1 MFILDIYKPC
11 EPFWGSWL
19 DKLRF
24 VESIYKTNNGA
35 DLFQTKVRKKSYI
48 LIETDE
54 SESRSA
60 ESDPLLP
67 HGLYV

>member
-19 DKLRF
+19 DKLGF
-24 VESIYKTNNGA
+24 VESIYKTSNGA
-35 DLFQTKVRKKSYI
+35 DPFQTKVRKKSYI

-54 SESRSA
+54 SESHSA

>member
-11 EPFWGSWL
+11 EPFWDSWL
-19 DKLRF
+19 DKLGF
-24 VESIYKTNNGA
+24 AESIYETNNGA
-35 DLFQTKVRKKSYI
+35 DLYQTKVKKKSYI

-54 SESRSA
+54 SESCSA
-60 ESDPLLP
+60 KSNTLLP

>member
-19 DKLRF
+19 DKLGF
-24 VESIYKTNNGA
+24 AESIYETNNGA
-35 DLFQTKVRKKSYI
+35 DLYQTKVKNKSYI

-54 SESRSA
+54 SESCSA
-60 ESDPLLP
+60 KSNTLLP